1 MNDQQLLRYSRHILL
16 NELGIEGQQKLL
28 DAVVGVVGCGGLGS
42 AALPI
47 LAAAGVGKLIIA
59 DGDRVD
65 ETNLQR
71 QTAYR
76 ETDIGSLK
84 TTAMAAQLAALNSG
98 CRIITQPEKLDGTG
112 LLKLA
117 HNVDVLLDCS
127 DNYATRQA
135 LNAAALA
142 AKKPLVSGAA
152 VQFDGQLAVYRADLG
167 GSEPC
172 YACLFDSPTAND
184 AACATFG
191 VFAPVVAV
199 IGAMQAAETLKL
211 LTGLPVQSGS
221 LNCYSALSGQWQ
233 NFRFVRNPSCHAC
246 GDGHTPVSGCL

>member
-16 NELGIEGQQKLL
+16 NEIGIEGQQKLL

-42 AALPI
+42 AALPV
-47 LAAAGVGKLIIA
+47 LAAAGVGTLIIA

-76 ETDIGSLK
+76 ESDIGSLK
-84 TTAMAAQLAALNSG
+84 TAAMAAQLSALNSG
-98 CRIITQPEKLDGTG
+98 CRVIAHAQRLDTEG
-112 LLKLA
+112 LRQLA
-117 HNVDVLLDCS
+117 QRADVLLDCS

-142 AKKPLVSGAA
+142 AKKPLISGAA
-152 VQFDGQLAVYRADLG
+152 IQFDGQLAVYRADLG
-167 GSEPC
+167 GAEPC
-172 YACLFDSPTAND
+172 YACLFDSPTASD
-184 AACATFG
+184 TACATFG

-211 LTGLPVQSGS
+211 LAGLPVNSGS

-233 NFRFVRNPSCHAC
+233 SFRFARNPNCPCC
-246 GDGHTPVSGCL
+246 GRQPSVQAA